1 MCEYTYIYIYVWCV
15 CVCVCVNVCTHI
27 INTINILCTH
37 IFAGASGSQPRSV
50 TPLFLRS
57 SCWARGLEEVKEVQ
71 KQSQTHLSRL
81 ATSDSKPI
89 IDLHCWTYHTWI
101 KNSFVTQWCSYVWPL
116 WGLMGPERKPMEHAH
131 GTVQIFSNYVNDLP
145 SAVMDWEM
153 LPANKERH
161 HQHRA
166 SYAPII

>member
-1 MCEYTYIYIYVWCV
+1 VYTYLCGGKPIATTVSNSLISAV
-15 CVCVCVNVCTHI
+15 
-27 INTINILCTH
+27 ILL
-37 IFAGASGSQPRSV
+37 SQG
-50 TPLFLRS
+50 
-57 SCWARGLEEVKEVQ
+57 ARGGKGGTETKPNTPEPRGDKWFE
-71 KQSQTHLSRL
+71 T
-81 ATSDSKPI
+81 SKPI
-89 IDLHCWTYHTWI
+89 IDLHCWTYRTWI
-101 KNSFVTQWCSYVWPL
+101 KNSFVTQWCSYVWRL

-131 GTVQIFSNYVNDLP
+131 GTGGDVYTLQTLQIFSNYVNDLP